1 MTAPALTTLHGLT
14 GVRRAWPA
22 DGRSVIFEKRDQL
35 LRLRAGRIDATGSV
49 HLVDYAVDPKLPE
62 LVAPAA
68 ADLVVHRLGRR
79 AVILGRDRATKL
91 LRAGRAYAPAEAAR
105 VMGDLARRA
114 GLAAAEV
121 LTVSPARIDF
131 SLVPG
136 RTLLEL
142 GEAGLDGWRALEDAW
157 PRLAASDAELPTHGP
172 DEEAAVLRRWSA
184 LTREFAALPEISA
197 LEAEVD
203 RVCDELSGPADTAV
217 VAHRDLHDKQLLWD
231 GTRLGLLDL
240 DTAAKAEAALDLGNL
255 WAHVELRVAQ
265 GLSQEPFAVEALGVL
280 DGLAARLPVSSARLR
295 LYRRSARLRLCFVYA
310 FRPGARDWLP
320 GWVAQTLAG

>member
-1 MTAPALTTLHGLT
+1 M
-14 GVRRAWPA
+14 
-22 DGRSVIFEKRDQL
+22 IFEKRDEL
-35 LRLRAGRIDATGSV
+35 LRLRAGRIDAGGSV
-49 HLVDYAVDPKLPE
+49 ELADYAVDPRLPE

-79 AVILGRDRATKL
+79 AVVLGRDRATKL
-91 LRAGRAYAPAEAAR
+91 VRAGRAYAPAEASR
-105 VMGDLARRA
+105 TMGRLARQA

-142 GEAGLDGWRALEDAW
+142 GAAGLDGWRALAEAW
-157 PRLAASDAELPTHGP
+157 PRLSASETELPPHGP
-172 DEEAAVLRRWSA
+172 DAEAAVLRRWSA
-184 LTREFAALPEISA
+184 LAREFAALPEVAA
-197 LEAEVD
+197 LDAEVG
-203 RVCDELSGPADTAV
+203 RVCDELTGPADAAV

-231 GTRLGLLDL
+231 GARLGVLDL
-240 DTAAKAEAALDLGNL
+240 DTAARAEPALDLGNL

-265 GLSQEPFAVEALGVL
+265 GRRDAPFADEVFGVL
-280 DGLAARLPVSSARLR
+280 DGLASRLPVSPARLR

-310 FRPGARDWLP
+310 FRPCARDWLP